1 MKEVYKVYL
10 PFIFIFSRNFQ
21 TSWLLLI
28 MSWYVLNVTNI
39 STFFKW
45 ITILET
51 NTIYIETMLKSFIH
65 SFSIKTPQ
73 HKMLDE
79 MMEHLI
85 TILDILQTSVI
96 PFSVV
101 YCNCCFG
108 QEIFGERRKGGKC
121 NEEWMTHPFSLEMAT
136 AKP

>member
-1 MKEVYKVYL
+1 
-10 PFIFIFSRNFQ
+10 
-21 TSWLLLI
+21 
-28 MSWYVLNVTNI
+28 
-39 STFFKW
+39 
-45 ITILET
+45 
-51 NTIYIETMLKSFIH
+51 MLKSFIQT
-65 SFSIKTPQ
+65 FSIKTPP
-73 HKMLDE
+73 HKRLNE

-108 QEIFGERRKGGKC
+108 QEIFGERKKGGKC

-136 AKP
+136 AKPLANKLRYRGILLESLVHGFSRSVMAKYTLLCKSDLSLLKWIYIIKFK

>member
-1 MKEVYKVYL
+1 
-10 PFIFIFSRNFQ
+10 
-21 TSWLLLI
+21 
-28 MSWYVLNVTNI
+28 
-39 STFFKW
+39 
-45 ITILET
+45 
-51 NTIYIETMLKSFIH
+51 MLKSFMQT
-65 SFSIKTPQ
+65 FSIKTPP
-73 HKMLDE
+73 HKRLNE

-136 AKP
+136 AKPLANKSRYRSILLESLAHGFQEVSWLNKLYMKKWSFSSEMNLYNKIQIIRCTFICI

>member
-1 MKEVYKVYL
+1 M
-10 PFIFIFSRNFQ
+10 
-21 TSWLLLI
+21 
-28 MSWYVLNVTNI
+28 NI
-39 STFFKW
+39 PCW
-45 ITILET
+45 RV
-51 NTIYIETMLKSFIH
+51 
-65 SFSIKTPQ
+65 SIKTPQ
-73 HKMLDE
+73 HKRLNE

-136 AKP
+136 AKPLANKSRYRGILLESLVHGFQEVSWLNILCYVKMIFLFSNEFI